1 MKHVLQ
7 CLIQPPRIH
16 QCRPQKSDT
25 RPRIIAKCIQRRIHI
40 LDINIRLRRIFRIQ
54 LFKCI
59 DHHRRIIR
67 NDNIRHQCIIIL
79 DTLQPSCPQKPV

>member
-16 QCRPQKSDT
+16 QCRPQKPDT

-40 LDINIRLRRIFRIQ
+40 LDINIRLRRIFRI
-54 LFKCI
+54 
-59 DHHRRIIR
+59 
-67 NDNIRHQCIIIL
+67 
-79 DTLQPSCPQKPV
+79 